1 MLQIY
6 KINFVAQVLKVLFT
20 ESISKKIHFFIPL
33 RLFSKLLNFTLQIM
47 KKTIIFISFC
57 FLFFSSVF
65 AEDTDSISPL
75 PRVSFETNYGK
86 IVVELY
92 PETTKHRDN
101 FIKLV
106 KSGFYNGVLFH
117 RVIADFMIQAGD
129 PHSKKA
135 LPGTTL
141 GSGDVGYTI
150 PAEFVYPQYYHKRG
164 ALAAARQ
171 GNDTNPKKASSGC
184 QFYIVQGHLFSNAEL
199 DALERKKER
208 TLVDKFYKE
217 KMKSDKAY
225 ASKVRL
231 EKNPDKAM
239 VLRDSVM
246 KDIRDT
252 LRLNPTYKFTEKQR
266 ADYTTIGGTPHL
278 DGEYTVFGQVVEGLD
293 VVEKISKTK
302 TGKFDRPIENVKIL
316 KAKCL

>member
-1 MLQIY
+1 
-6 KINFVAQVLKVLFT
+6 
-20 ESISKKIHFFIPL
+20 
-33 RLFSKLLNFTLQIM
+33 M
-47 KKTIIFISFC
+47 KKGIAFILFVTL
-57 FLFFSSVF
+57 FLSNVL
-65 AEDTDSISPL
+65 ATDTDSISAL
-75 PRVSFETNYGK
+75 TRVSLETNYGK

-106 KSGFYNGVLFH
+106 KSGLYNGVLFH

-129 PHSKKA
+129 PSSKKA

-150 PAEFVYPQYYHKRG
+150 PAEFIYPQYYHKRG

-171 GNDTNPKKASSGC
+171 GDDTNPKKASSGC
-184 QFYIVQGHLFSNAEL
+184 QFYIVQGHVFSSAEL
-199 DALERKKER
+199 NALERKKER
-208 TLVDKFYKE
+208 TLVDKLYKT
-217 KMKSDKAY
+217 KMKSDKAF

-231 EKNPDKAM
+231 EKDPDKAM

-252 LRLNPTYKFTEKQR
+252 LRLDPTYKFTDKQR

-278 DGEYTVFGQVVEGLD
+278 DGEYTVFGEVVEGLD
-293 VVEKISKTK
+293 VVEKISKVK

-316 KAKCL
+316 KAECL